1 MLFDVIGWVIIG
13 VVAGFYAARTV
24 GQESYTGRGP
34 GSDLIVALVGAILGG
49 LNARLLSLGG
59 PVTGDAFVWPSLI
72 FAALG
77 TLIALSFARATSS
90 QEARR

>member
-1 MLFDVIGWVIIG
+1 MIFDLIGWVIIG

-34 GSDLIVALVGAILGG
+34 GGDLILALIGSIVGG
-49 LNARLLSLGG
+49 LIARFLSLAGA
-59 PVTGDAFVWPSLI
+59 VTGDAFVWPSLI

-77 TLIALSFARATSS
+77 AMIALGLARATSG
-90 QEARR
+90 QEVRR